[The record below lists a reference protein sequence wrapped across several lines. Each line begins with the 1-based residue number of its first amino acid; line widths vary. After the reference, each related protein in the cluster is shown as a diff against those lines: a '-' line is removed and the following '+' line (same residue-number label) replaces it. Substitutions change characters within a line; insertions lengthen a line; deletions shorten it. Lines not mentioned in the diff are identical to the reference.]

1 MLPHGL
7 GCGTRMIPPL
17 RQTTPATR
25 NRQPVLR
32 AALAPRPLTTVRCR
46 SFLAANPDP
55 RKSLNEGRW
64 AAWRPPVSPSKA
76 SPARR
81 RRCRGHGDR
90 TLLGVGRDRRC
101 SFWSVCICVMAN
113 EHENLGT
120 NINVAAFRRKVLSE
134 DIWRRV
140 PIGRGFSD
148 LAW

>member
-64 AAWRPPVSPSKA
+64 GCMGAQYHLPRLHPPDSGDAAA
-76 SPARR
+76 MAIARY
-81 RRCRGHGDR
+81 
-90 TLLGVGRDRRC
+90 LGVGRDRRC

-120 NINVAAFRRKVLSE
+120 N
-134 DIWRRV
+134 
-140 PIGRGFSD
+140 G
-148 LAW
+148 